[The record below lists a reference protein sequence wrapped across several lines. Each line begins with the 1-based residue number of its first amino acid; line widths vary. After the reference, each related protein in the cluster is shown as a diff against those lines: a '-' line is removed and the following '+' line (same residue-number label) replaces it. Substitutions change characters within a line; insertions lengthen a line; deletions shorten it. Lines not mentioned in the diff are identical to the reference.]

1 MRVSFFVAAGLM
13 AAAIGLF
20 TVNVSAQVVPKSI
33 SAGGSDAALREQK
46 NAGRGIVGGLFS
58 E

>member
-1 MRVSFFVAAGLM
+1 MRVSFFVAAALM

-33 SAGGSDAALREQK
+33 SAGGSDAAL
-46 NAGRGIVGGLFS
+46 
-58 E
+58 